1 MEKIVAIDIDGT
13 LLDSNH
19 KVTDEVFEAIR
30 NAKQNGVHIALCS
43 GRPVFGLKPI
53 IEMLPENAIEYVITH
68 NGALVLELETG
79 KVISSQT
86 LNRDDFELFN
96 QISEQQNTH
105 LCFHDYDGIYTYCR
119 KINDGMARNIIAQ
132 QCIMEVLDN
141 VPKEKA
147 DGILKLQFIENT
159 SEVVDHLIEA
169 IPNGLFEEYHIVR
182 SVRDSLEVM
191 KKGVNKWTGIA
202 DLAHYLNVSEE
213 NTVGIGDEENDREML
228 ENVGLSIVMG
238 NAGAEMK
245 KIADIIT
252 KSNDESGVA
261 YALENYVYSK
271 VV

>member
-19 KVTDEVFEAIR
+19 KVTDEVFEAIK

-53 IEMLPENAIEYVITH
+53 IDMLPEKSIEYVITH

-86 LNRDDFELFN
+86 LNADDFELFN
-96 QISEQQNTH
+96 HISEQQDTH

-132 QCIMEVLDN
+132 QCIMEVLDSIP
-141 VPKEKA
+141 VEKA
-147 DGILKLQFIENT
+147 NGILKLQFIENT
-159 SEVVDHLIEA
+159 PEVVDHLIEV
-169 IPNGLFEEYHIVR
+169 IPTALFEEYHIVR

-191 KKGVNKWTGIA
+191 KKGVNKWTGIS
-202 DLAHYLNVSEE
+202 DLAKYLNVSEE
-213 NTVGIGDEENDREML
+213 DTIGIGDEENDREML

-238 NAGAEMK
+238 NAGTEMK

-271 VV
+271 VL